1 VAQVNLRI
9 DDAELAR
16 IDVLAAEAGLLR
28 SAYIRA
34 RALGVDSVSE
44 AAAVYTDPVAPV
56 PARSHAPRPGVRFA
70 VICGTCQQ
78 REFGA
83 VARRLV
89 GGRCDCGGALAVQV
103 NRPYF
108 GQATT

>member
-1 VAQVNLRI
+1 MAQVNLRI

-16 IDVLAAEAGLLR
+16 IDVLAAEAGLSR

-44 AAAVYTDPVAPV
+44 TAVVYTDPVAPV
-56 PARSHAPRPGVRFA
+56 PARSHAARPGVRFA
-70 VICGTCQQ
+70 VICGTCQR
-78 REFGA
+78 REFGEL
-83 VARRLV
+83 ARR